1 MSVENLLLL
10 DHYLFS
16 FNTPAFNRLK
26 ALCNIFKNCE
36 YSEITRPDTSYQGV
50 YLFARDGS
58 YMELYQNPAHTPNV
72 FALALTTL
80 SPSQEAVIELPK
92 RFSTLQWATQQ
103 IHDAD
108 NKPWYT
114 YFGQFPVTSSLQQG
128 VVLWAMQYQNLRR
141 HRPYQY
147 HRKSP
152 SKKKFT
158 VQEFTATRFKIP
170 SRYLEVVRTQSQ
182 WVPGN
187 HSISDTKAVIRVLNP
202 SLNIFEIIMEVD
214 EEKAES
220 KPVSATMKLV
230 EGAKIASQQIRGTRL
245 TRQNDTLIINF

>member
-10 DHYLFS
+10 DHFLFS

-26 ALCNIFKNCE
+26 ALSDVFKNCE
-36 YSEITRPDTSYQGV
+36 YSEIKRPDASYEGV

-58 YMELYQNPAHTPNV
+58 YLEMYQNPTHTPNV

-80 SPSQEAVIELPK
+80 SPSQEAITELPE
-92 RFSTLQWATQQ
+92 RFPTLQWATQQ
-103 IHDAD
+103 IQDAQ

-114 YFGQFPVTSSLQQG
+114 YYGQFPVESSLQQG
-128 VVLWAMQYQNLRR
+128 VVLWAMLYHNLRR

-147 HRKSP
+147 RKKSP

-158 VQEFTATRFKIP
+158 IQEFTATRFKIP
-170 SRYLEVVRTQSQ
+170 PRYLEVIRTQSQ

-187 HSISDTKAVIRVLNP
+187 HSISDSKAVIRVLNP
-202 SLNIFEIIMEVD
+202 SLNIFEIVMEVD

-220 KPVSATMKLV
+220 KPVSATMQLV
-230 EGAKIASQQIRGTRL
+230 EGTPIESQQIKGTRL
-245 TRQNDTLIINF
+245 TRQHDTLIINF